1 MMRQFYAAKTDDRNA
16 VYING
21 NGHEAIARRMFA
33 TQVGTAMDSHVVQ
46 ILIP

>member
-21 NGHEAIARRMFA
+21 NGLALKPLSMY
-33 TQVGTAMDSHVVQ
+33 V
-46 ILIP
+46 